1 MKRPGA
7 KQAAA
12 VAASVLTVAALGTM
26 AHADYPTRPVT
37 MIVPFAAGGGTDI
50 TARVLAGPMGEAL
63 GTEVVVRNAAG
74 AGGTIGAAET
84 AMARSDGYTMGL
96 MPVGPMTTQP
106 HLRSLPYAPDSFDY
120 VCLAYSAPSA
130 IVVRHDSP
138 FHTLDDLVE
147 YARANPGELNFAV
160 QAIGSIPHVAGLGLA
175 AETGI
180 DFTFIPYAGDGPS
193 FTAML
198 DGSVQL
204 FIPHVSFLRTNA
216 DQVRSIALLS
226 DERISTAPD
235 LVTAIE
241 QGVDMN
247 YPIWGGLVVPRG
259 TPADVRDALEA
270 ACEAGVNSTVFTERM
285 ESLGTPVV
293 YMGGAEFE
301 AFVLAEYERNGTLLS
316 AAGLMAE

>member
-1 MKRPGA
+1 MTRPDA
-7 KQAAA
+7 RRAALATAAALSMAA
-12 VAASVLTVAALGTM
+12 VATA
-26 AHADYPTRPVT
+26 AHADFPTRPVT

-50 TARVLAGPMGEAL
+50 TARVLAGPMAEAL
-63 GTEVVVRNAAG
+63 GGEVVVRNVAG

-84 AMARSDGYTMGL
+84 AAARADGHTVGL
-96 MPVGPMTTQP
+96 LPVGPMTTQP
-106 HLRSLPYAPDSFDY
+106 HLRALPYGPDSFDY

-130 IVVRHDSP
+130 IVVRQDSP
-138 FHTLDDLVE
+138 FQNLNDMID

-175 AETGI
+175 EEAGI

-198 DGSVQL
+198 DGSVHM
-204 FIPHVSFLRTNA
+204 FISHVSFLRTNA

-226 DERISTAPD
+226 DQRMDSAPD
-235 LVTAIE
+235 LLTAGE
-241 QGVDMN
+241 QGVEMN

-259 TPADVRDALEA
+259 TPAAARDALEA
-270 ACEAGVNSTVFTERM
+270 ACEAGVNSPAFTERM
-285 ESLGTPVV
+285 EALDTPIV

-301 AFVLAEYERNGTLLS
+301 AFVRAEFERNGGLLS
-316 AAGLMAE
+316 AAGLMAD